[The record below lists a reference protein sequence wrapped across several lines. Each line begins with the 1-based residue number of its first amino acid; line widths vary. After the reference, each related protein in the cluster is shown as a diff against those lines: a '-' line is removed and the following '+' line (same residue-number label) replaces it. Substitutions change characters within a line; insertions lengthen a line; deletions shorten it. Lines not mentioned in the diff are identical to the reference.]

1 MAAFF
6 TATMYALRGLV
17 EPNIGAGSSGGN
29 FTNTSTPRPSFPST
43 APLSYSPPG
52 WDSAGGANESAVRYG
67 SQDRFSTSSSS
78 SSSSSPDRSFNDQ
91 PYHTSLLSAQ
101 SSGLQSTY
109 HPVPYTSPRGI
120 GFNRNKAATLRAM
133 RFESAWRRYV
143 FVVGCFA
150 VRVAEVIVDGSE
162 AGERRN
168 FFGDNSTNAGTSS
181 SSSSSSPI
189 GITPRRS
196 FA

>member
-1 MAAFF
+1 MYRLVSQSV
-6 TATMYALRGLV
+6 TAD
-17 EPNIGAGSSGGN
+17 SD
-29 FTNTSTPRPSFPST
+29 STPNPRT
-43 APLSYSPPG
+43 
-52 WDSAGGANESAVRYG
+52 
-67 SQDRFSTSSSS
+67 QQCH
-78 SSSSSPDRSFNDQ
+78 PDFRK
-91 PYHTSLLSAQ
+91 TGK
-101 SSGLQSTY
+101 SGEM
-109 HPVPYTSPRGI
+109 YT
-120 GFNRNKAATLRAM
+120 AATLRAM